1 MAIDLVVGRKK
12 PVPRTQRASLDRS
25 RQLRRDTDSVK
36 DVSVSLLDLD
46 SAIMFYFENV
56 IKPTVVDNGESVK
69 VPIMYSSPERWAA
82 VQKSGFM
89 RDSKRQIILPVIA
102 FRRTG
107 MEKDE
112 TIPVDKMDPEE
123 PKLHWQFEKK
133 YSDNNRY
140 DNFSIQQGLFP
151 QKEYYNVAVPDYM
164 VLSYD
169 FIIWTSY
176 MEQMN
181 SIVEKVIYSD
191 GAYWGDPEKLRF
203 RSKVESFTDATE
215 ISDVERLVRT
225 NFEVTLNGYLI
236 SEKGNENKST
246 TEKFI
251 TPRKLKFINE
261 VVTENV

>member
-176 MEQMN
+176 IEQMN
-181 SIVEKVIYSD
+181 KLVERINWSA
-191 GAYWGDPEKLRF
+191 GAYWGEPNKMRF
-203 RSKVESFTDATE
+203 RTNIDSFTDST
-215 ISDVERLVRT
+215 
-225 NFEVTLNGYLI
+225 EVTDRERIVKTEFSVTLRGYLI
-236 SEKGNENKST
+236 QKHLMS
-246 TEKFI
+246 
-251 TPRKLKFINE
+251 
-261 VVTENV
+261 